1 MSELNYGQ
9 FNISQQLA
17 VFVHSLYAK
26 HKCLCFVHK
35 SLCSNP
41 CIQDEC
47 LQGLAVGAIR
57 RYPCIHLNSTPSLF
71 VLYKIKVIQLRQLSS
86 RFSSVEQ
93 RV

>member
-1 MSELNYGQ
+1 MLQLNYGE

-57 RYPCIHLNSTPSLF
+57 RYRRKERRLQRSLEY
-71 VLYKIKVIQLRQLSS
+71 VLLR
-86 RFSSVEQ
+86 
-93 RV
+93 

>member
-1 MSELNYGQ
+1 MLQLNYGE

-35 SLCSNP
+35 GLCSNP
-41 CIQDEC
+41 CVQDEY

-57 RYPCIHLNSTPSLF
+57 R
-71 VLYKIKVIQLRQLSS
+71 
-86 RFSSVEQ
+86 
-93 RV
+93 